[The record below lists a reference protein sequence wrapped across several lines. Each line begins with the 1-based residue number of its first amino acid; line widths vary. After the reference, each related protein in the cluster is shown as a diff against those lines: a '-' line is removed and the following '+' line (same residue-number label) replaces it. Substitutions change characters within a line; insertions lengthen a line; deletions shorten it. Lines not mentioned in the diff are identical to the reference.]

1 MLFFLPHYLC
11 RLLQIRLWVYLKEAF
26 ALPIAMCVP
35 LVGILLG
42 MQQWSYAHNYLHLA
56 INMMAG
62 LGVYGL
68 GLLWAIRTRR
78 IWSVGEI
85 AAKVEPE
92 EVALSLV
99 ETYQHEEA

>member
-1 MLFFLPHYLC
+1 MIFFLPHYVC
-11 RLLQIRLWVYLKEAF
+11 RLLKVRLLVYLKEAF
-26 ALPIAMCVP
+26 ILPIALCIP

-42 MQQWSYAHNYLHLA
+42 MQHWHYAHNYLRLG
-56 INMMAG
+56 INMSTG
-62 LGVYGL
+62 LAAYGI

-78 IWSVGEI
+78 IWNVGEI

-99 ETYQHEEA
+99 ETYQQEEA

>member
-1 MLFFLPHYLC
+1 MT
-11 RLLQIRLWVYLKEAF
+11 
-26 ALPIAMCVP
+26 
-35 LVGILLG
+35 
-42 MQQWSYAHNYLHLA
+42 
-56 INMMAG
+56 AG

-78 IWSVGEI
+78 IWNVGEI